1 MNARLFKKL
10 IKEAVIEAIQ
20 EELPFV
26 LEEHLAKQEK
36 KALRENKTISF
47 NSNDVMS
54 GGLSNNPDVRSS
66 LRAKMGEQFGFN
78 QPQQYQS
85 SMPLE
90 VIRDQVDEN
99 TGEPVNPYLAFLA
112 DSAANMTPQERAG
125 LKNLG

>member
-36 KALRENKTISF
+36 KALRENKTFSYT
-47 NSNDVMS
+47 SNDVIP
-54 GGLSNNPDVRSS
+54 GNPDVRAS
-66 LRAKMGEQFGFN
+66 LRSKMGEQFGFS
-78 QPQQYQS
+78 QPQQYQP

-90 VIRDQVDEN
+90 VIHDQVDES

>member
-36 KALRENKTISF
+36 KALRENKTFSYT
-47 NSNDVMS
+47 SNDVMP
-54 GGLSNNPDVRSS
+54 GNPDIRAS
-66 LRAKMGEQFGFN
+66 LRSKMSEQFGFN

-90 VIRDQVDEN
+90 VIHDQVDES
-99 TGEPVNPYLAFLA
+99 TGEPINPYLAFLA

>member
-36 KALRENKTISF
+36 KALRENRTMNFS
-47 NSNDVMS
+47 SNDVMP
-54 GGLSNNPDVRSS
+54 GNPDVRSS

-90 VIRDQVDEN
+90 VIRDQVDES